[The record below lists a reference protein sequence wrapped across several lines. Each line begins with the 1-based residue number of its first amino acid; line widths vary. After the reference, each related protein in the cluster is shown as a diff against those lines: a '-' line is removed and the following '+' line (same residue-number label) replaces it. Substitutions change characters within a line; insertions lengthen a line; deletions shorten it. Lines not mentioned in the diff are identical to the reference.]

1 LGLFESLFLFF
12 TKVIEAGG
20 YIGVFILMALE
31 SMVAPVPSEA
41 VMPFAGFLIT
51 NNTFTMFGVILSSTI
66 GSIVGSLISYYIGY
80 YGGKPVVLKFGKY
93 LFLDK
98 HHLEITEKF
107 FNKYGEKTIF
117 ICRFI
122 PVVRHLISIPAGVGK
137 MNLAKFSVYTIIGA
151 AIWNAILAYLGIF
164 LGNKW
169 SLVHHYSRYL
179 DYIVVVIIVVVFVYW
194 VWKRFKIKTTVK

>member
-1 LGLFESLFLFF
+1 MGLFESLFLLF
-12 TKVIEAGG
+12 TKIIEAGG
-20 YIGVFILMALE
+20 YIGVFILMTLE

-41 VMPFAGFLIT
+41 VMPFAGFLVT
-51 NNTFTMFGVILSSTI
+51 NNTFTMFGVIFASSL
-66 GSIVGSLISYYIGY
+66 GSIVGSLISYYLGFW
-80 YGGKPVVLKFGKY
+80 GGKPVVLKFGKY
-93 LFLDK
+93 LLLDK

-137 MNLAKFSVYTIIGA
+137 MNITKFSIYTIIGA
-151 AIWNAILAYLGIF
+151 TIWNTMLAYLGVF

-179 DYIVVVIIVVVFVYW
+179 DYIVVAVIIIAFVYW
-194 VWKRFKIKTTVK
+194 IWKRFKVRATGK